1 MTELTDH
8 LLRQAARDAAGWPD
22 SLTLSFNISPSQLKE
37 RTLGLRILTILAEAG
52 LSPRRLEIE
61 LTESAL
67 VRDLAGAQDALMAL
81 RGAGVR
87 IALDDFGTGYS
98 SLYHLRNFKV
108 DKIKIDRSFV
118 DSMEREPEAYALVR
132 ALLGFG
138 RGLGLTV
145 TAEGVEKPAQAIAL
159 QQEGCQQAQGYL
171 YSRAMS
177 ANDAIDFIRRHEKDV
192 APAQAHV
199 A

>member
-1 MTELTDH
+1 MTVSRLSIRIVLADGSKLGPAKIA
-8 LLRQAARDAAGWPD
+8 LLEAIHAQGSISGAARA
-22 SLTLSFNISPSQLKE
+22 I
-37 RTLGLRILTILAEAG
+37 GL
-52 LSPRRLEIE
+52 
-61 LTESAL
+61 
-67 VRDLAGAQDALMAL
+67 
-81 RGAGVR
+81 
-87 IALDDFGTGYS
+87 
-98 SLYHLRNFKV
+98 

-118 DSMEREPEAYALVR
+118 DNMEREPEAFALVR

-159 QQEGCQQAQGYL
+159 QPEGCQQAQGYL

-177 ANDAIDFIRRHEKDV
+177 ANDAMDFIRKYEKEV
-192 APAQAHV
+192 THAQAHV

>member
-1 MTELTDH
+1 
-8 LLRQAARDAAGWPD
+8 
-22 SLTLSFNISPSQLKE
+22 
-37 RTLGLRILTILAEAG
+37 
-52 LSPRRLEIE
+52 
-61 LTESAL
+61 
-67 VRDLAGAQDALMAL
+67 
-81 RGAGVR
+81 
-87 IALDDFGTGYS
+87 
-98 SLYHLRNFKV
+98 LRNFKI

-118 DSMEREPEAYALVR
+118 DSMEREPEAFALVR

-145 TAEGVEKPAQAIAL
+145 TAEGVERPAQAIAL

-177 ANDAIDFIRRHEKDV
+177 AGDALDFIRNFGKNI
-192 APAQAHV
+192 APARVHV